1 MLMTMKIEQP
11 STVLLAA
18 ILSSIC
24 TVILCNIFTAFNR
37 PISSQTEQPGVTKG
51 TIRLGSVLA
60 LQGQE
65 EALGNRMKAG
75 LEAALKGEIVQG
87 KTINIDFQNDFYEPS
102 TAEYVTYDLIEQ
114 GVFLMVGN
122 VGTPTA
128 KHTLPILA
136 EHRVP
141 AVGFFTGAALLRPGK
156 GDIVNYRASYS
167 QEINAVVQL
176 AQEIGL
182 QSQEICAYVQND
194 SYGMAGLEGLKQAL
208 AQTDTPKSI
217 VDGYEEILALP
228 GVAPQRNNITS
239 VGVYTRNTPYV
250 EPGYN
255 SLKNWEKSTGNRC
268 QLVITAGAYGN
279 ISRFVRHSRKNG
291 EKWVIS
297 ALSFTGADDLRLD
310 LKEYGVDNKI
320 IMTQVVPL
328 LNSPLDIVQEAKAE
342 LGEEFGFVSLEG
354 YIVGK
359 MILQILKDIPG
370 DLTRDSFLTQV
381 RQSKFNLGGL
391 EVDFTK
397 DGNQGSDLVILS
409 YLTPSGYQLLSPQ
422 ILQEMLLQ

>member
-1 MLMTMKIEQP
+1 MKIEQT
-11 STVLLAA
+11 SSVLLAA

-24 TVILCNIFTAFNR
+24 TVILSSIFTTFNQR
-37 PISSQTEQPGVTKG
+37 ISSKAEQPGVTRR
-51 TIRLGSVLA
+51 TISLGSVLA

-75 LEAALKGEIVQG
+75 LEAALKGEKVQG
-87 KTINIDFQNDFYEPS
+87 KTIHINFQNDFYEPS

-114 GVFLMVGN
+114 GIFLMMGN

-128 KHTLPILA
+128 HHTLPILA
-136 EHRVP
+136 EHKVP
-141 AVGFFTGAALLRPGK
+141 AVGFFTGAALLRPGE
-156 GDIVNYRASYS
+156 GDIVNYRASYN
-167 QEINAVVQL
+167 QEINAVVRL

-228 GVAPQRNNITS
+228 GLAPQRNNITS

-250 EPGYN
+250 EPGYD
-255 SLKNWEKSTGNRC
+255 SLKNWEKRTGNRC
-268 QLVITAGAYGN
+268 QLVITAGAYSN
-279 ISRFVRHSRKNG
+279 IARFAKHSREKG
-291 EKWVIS
+291 EKWLIS
-297 ALSFTGADDLRLD
+297 ALSFTGADDFRLD
-310 LKEYGVDNKI
+310 LEEYGVENKI

-328 LNSPLDIVQEAKAE
+328 LNSPLDIVEEAKAK
-342 LGEEFGFVSLEG
+342 LGDEFGFVSLEG

-359 MILQILKDIPG
+359 MILRILKDIPG
-370 DLTRDSFLTQV
+370 DLTRESFLTQV

-391 EVDFTK
+391 EVNFTK
-397 DGNQGSDLVILS
+397 DGNQGSDLVIVS

>member
-1 MLMTMKIEQP
+1 MKIEQT
-11 STVLLAA
+11 SSVLLAA

-24 TVILCNIFTAFNR
+24 TVILSSIFTTFNQR
-37 PISSQTEQPGVTKG
+37 ISSKAEQPGVTRR
-51 TIRLGSVLA
+51 TISLGSVLA

-75 LEAALKGEIVQG
+75 LEAALKGEKVQG
-87 KTINIDFQNDFYEPS
+87 KTININFQNDFYEPS

-114 GVFLMVGN
+114 GIFLMMGN

-128 KHTLPILA
+128 QHTLPILA
-136 EHRVP
+136 EHKVP
-141 AVGFFTGAALLRPGK
+141 AVGFFTGAALLRPGE
-156 GDIVNYRASYS
+156 GDIVNYRASYN
-167 QEINAVVQL
+167 QEINAVVRL

-228 GVAPQRNNITS
+228 GLVPQRNNITS

-250 EPGYN
+250 EPGYD
-255 SLKNWEKSTGNRC
+255 SLKNWEKRTGNRC
-268 QLVITAGAYGN
+268 QLVITAGAYSN
-279 ISRFVRHSRKNG
+279 IARFAKHSRDKG
-291 EKWVIS
+291 ETWLIS
-297 ALSFTGADDLRLD
+297 ALSFTGADDFRLD
-310 LKEYGVDNKI
+310 LEEYGVENKI

-328 LNSPLDIVQEAKAE
+328 LNSPLDIVQEAKAK
-342 LGEEFGFVSLEG
+342 LGDEFGFVSLEG

-359 MILQILKDIPG
+359 MILRILKDIPG
-370 DLTRDSFLTQV
+370 DLTRESFLTQV

-391 EVDFTK
+391 EVNFTK
-397 DGNQGSDLVILS
+397 DGNQGSDLVIVS

>member
-1 MLMTMKIEQP
+1 MKIEQT
-11 STVLLAA
+11 SSVLLAA

-24 TVILCNIFTAFNR
+24 TVILSSIFTTFNQR
-37 PISSQTEQPGVTKG
+37 ISSKAEQPGVTRR
-51 TIRLGSVLA
+51 TISLGSVLA

-75 LEAALKGEIVQG
+75 LEAALKGEKVQG
-87 KTINIDFQNDFYEPS
+87 KTIHINFQNDFYEPS

-114 GVFLMVGN
+114 GIFLMMGN

-128 KHTLPILA
+128 QHTLPILA
-136 EHRVP
+136 EHKVP
-141 AVGFFTGAALLRPGK
+141 AVGFFTGAALLRPGE
-156 GDIVNYRASYS
+156 GDIVNYRASYN
-167 QEINAVVQL
+167 QEINAVVRL

-228 GVAPQRNNITS
+228 GLAPQRNNITS

-250 EPGYN
+250 EPGYD
-255 SLKNWEKSTGNRC
+255 SLKNWEKRTGNRC
-268 QLVITAGAYGN
+268 QLVITAGAYSN
-279 ISRFVRHSRKNG
+279 IARFAKHSREKG
-291 EKWVIS
+291 EKWLIS
-297 ALSFTGADDLRLD
+297 ALSFTGADDFRLD
-310 LKEYGVDNKI
+310 LEEYGVENKI

-328 LNSPLDIVQEAKAE
+328 LNSPLDIVEEAKAK
-342 LGEEFGFVSLEG
+342 LGDEFGFVSLEG

-359 MILQILKDIPG
+359 MILRILKDIPG
-370 DLTRDSFLTQV
+370 DLTRESFLTQV

-391 EVDFTK
+391 EVNFTK
-397 DGNQGSDLVILS
+397 DGNQGSDLVIVS

>member
-1 MLMTMKIEQP
+1 MLMTMKLEQT
-11 STVLLAA
+11 STVLLTA
-18 ILSSIC
+18 ILSSLC
-24 TVILCNIFTAFNR
+24 TAILFSILTAFNL
-37 PISSQTEQPGVTKG
+37 PIPSKTEQPGVSRR

-75 LEAALKGEIVQG
+75 LEAALKGEKVQG

-102 TAEYVTYDLIEQ
+102 TAEYATYNLIEQ
-114 GVFLMVGN
+114 GIFLMMGN

-136 EHRVP
+136 EYKVP
-141 AVGFFTGAALLRPGK
+141 AVGFFTGAALLRPGE

-167 QEINAVVQL
+167 QEINAVVKL
-176 AQEIGL
+176 ARQIGL
-182 QSQEICAYVQND
+182 KSQEICAYVQND
-194 SYGMAGLEGLKQAL
+194 SYGMAGLEGFKQAL

-228 GVAPQRNNITS
+228 GEAPQRNNITS

-250 EPGYN
+250 EPGYD
-255 SLKNWEKSTGNRC
+255 SLKNWEKRTGNRC
-268 QLVITAGAYGN
+268 QLVITAGAYSN
-279 ISRFVRHSRKNG
+279 IARFAKHSRENG

-297 ALSFTGADDLRLD
+297 ALSFTGADDFRLD
-310 LKEYGVDNKI
+310 LKEYGVGNKI

-359 MILQILKDIPG
+359 MILRILKDIPG
-370 DLTRDSFLTQV
+370 DLTRESFLTQV

-391 EVDFTK
+391 GVNFTK